1 MTKERLKSPRARL
14 FTALEL
20 PDPVRAALAE
30 WQRRELIDGA
40 LRPVAHEHIHLT
52 LVFLGYQRERDID
65 AIAEI
70 VIGAGAG
77 PVGVRIEPD
86 PIGLGKTS
94 SRPGVFALDAPSE
107 DAVALQAELSDA
119 FEAAEL
125 YTPERRS
132 YRPHL
137 TVARVRPEKRGS
149 RRPRRVERPPGPFTG
164 VHAFDSIRIHLY
176 RSDLRPQGAEYA
188 SLATKE
194 LSSAKRGPGDEKV
207 S

>member
-14 FTALEL
+14 FAALEL
-20 PDPVRAALAE
+20 PDPVRAEIAD
-30 WQRRELIDGA
+30 WQRRELVDDA
-40 LRPVAHEHIHLT
+40 LRPVAPENIHLT

-70 VIGAGAG
+70 VMAAGAG
-77 PVGVRIEPD
+77 PVGIRIEPE
-86 PIGLGKTS
+86 PIGLGSTR

-107 DAVALQAELSDA
+107 GAVALQAELSRA
-119 FEAAEL
+119 LEASRL
-125 YTPERRS
+125 YEPEKRR

-149 RRPRRVERPPGPFTG
+149 RKPRRVERPPGPFTG

-194 LSSAKRGPGDEKV
+194 LSSV
-207 S
+207 